1 MRVRFDRTITTL
13 LLGFAALASAGTSSR
28 DAAAAAPFTR
38 GPFLQSLDQTGVTVK
53 VELLAPDTVS
63 VEVTGPDGA
72 AKKAS
77 LDEARRFQS
86 VRVDGLSPGT
96 SYRYRVLAG
105 AAGVASDE
113 GRFTT
118 APADARPFKFLLY
131 GDSRSD
137 PATHAAVV
145 RALLATPSDFLLH
158 TGDMVAVGDEEDDWK
173 SFFDVENPLLRDRCV
188 FASIGNHELLG
199 EKGAGAAAFLRYFA
213 NPQEAGKD
221 SPKLYGSMRWGN
233 TRFFLLN
240 AMDDW
245 SGEARAWL
253 KDELDRA
260 ANEPG
265 LVHRFAV
272 LHHGPHSSGPHGGN
286 ERLHK
291 NGVLQIFKDGKVDLI
306 LAGHDHAYER
316 GTGDGL
322 KYVVSGGAG
331 APLYPRKSK
340 DGATAVFESVH
351 HFVEVSVDG
360 DKVNLVT
367 KRASGSILEKCG
379 FVGAGPWDCD
389 KSPAGDAPKTSAAP
403 AAIPLQKSSACG
415 CSTPGGGGAGWIP
428 VAAASLGLGLARR
441 RARRPRSQRGVRC
454 P

>member
-1 MRVRFDRTITTL
+1 MRFDRTITTL
-13 LLGFAALASAGTSSR
+13 LLGFATFVTAGITPR
-28 DAAAAAPFTR
+28 DAAAAGPFSR
-38 GPFLQSLDQTGVTVK
+38 GPFLQSLGQTGVTVK
-53 VELLAPDTVS
+53 VELLAPETVS
-63 VEVTGPDGA
+63 VEVTGPDGV

-77 LDEARRFQS
+77 IEEARRFQS
-86 VRVDGLSPGT
+86 MRVDGLSPGT

-118 APADARPFKFLLY
+118 APADARPFKFVMY

-145 RALLATPSDFLLH
+145 RAILATPSDFLVH

-199 EKGAGAAAFLRYFA
+199 DKGVGAAAFLRYFA
-213 NPQEAGKD
+213 ISTDSGKD

-260 ANEPG
+260 ASEAG

-291 NGVLQIFKDGKVDLI
+291 NGVLPILKEGKVDLI
-306 LAGHDHAYER
+306 FAGHDHAYER

-340 DGATAVFESVH
+340 DAATAMFESVH

-360 DKVNLVT
+360 DKVDLVA
-367 KRASGSILEKCG
+367 KRASGSILERCG
-379 FVGAGPWDCD
+379 FVGAGAWDCD
-389 KSPAGDAPKTSAAP
+389 KSPAGGAQKTTTGPAAP
-403 AAIPLQKSSACG
+403 ELQRSSACG
-415 CSTPGGGGAGWIP
+415 CSTPGSGSSSGWIAI
-428 VAAASLGLGLARR
+428 AAAVFGLALARSRR
-441 RARRPRSQRGVRC
+441 GMRC